1 MMLVVSG
8 IAVGLIAFILYALD
22 RKAKGEPIA
31 WDTAA
36 KLTMFSGLITSGV
49 VFATTAEIPAVV
61 ETVKEAAGE
70 LPVAQEMFV
79 GVPTF

>member
-1 MMLVVSG
+1 MLVVSG
-8 IAVGLIAFILYALD
+8 LAVGLIAFILYALD

-36 KLTMFSGLITSGV
+36 KLTTFSGLITSGV
-49 VFATTAEIPAVV
+49 VFATTTDVPAVV
-61 ETVKEAAGE
+61 ESVKEAAAHISD
-70 LPVAQEMFV
+70 AQEMFV

>member
-36 KLTMFSGLITSGV
+36 KLTTFSGLITSGV

-61 ETVKEAAGE
+61 ETVKEAVGE
-70 LPVAQEMFV
+70 LPAVQEMFV